1 LTRAPTISS
10 VFGNRQQRPTRVET
24 RHVATG
30 SFGLVTDAREGR
42 DRIELTLPTPP
53 SSNNMFCNSP
63 NGGRFKSAK
72 YTQWL
77 DESGWL
83 LTSQKPGRIAG
94 KFVIEVEIR
103 RPTHPKVD
111 LDNRIKGILD
121 LLTKHRVIGDDSMA
135 EKITLSWSDTGQ
147 GARVILTKAEGVAP

>member
-1 LTRAPTISS
+1 MARLTIET
-10 VFGNRQQRPTRVET
+10 VFPSKKAKPCRVET
-24 RHVATG
+24 RHAPTG
-30 SFGLVTDAREGR
+30 SFSLVSDAREGR
-42 DRIELTLPTPP
+42 DRIELALPTPP

-83 LTSQKPGRIAG
+83 LASQKPGRIVG
-94 KFVIEVEIR
+94 KFQIEVEIK

-111 LDNRIKGILD
+111 LDNRIKALLD

-135 EKITLSWSDTGQ
+135 ERITLSWSDTGS
-147 GARVILTKAEGVAP
+147 GARIILTKAENSHG